1 MSDFDDNWQLTGSSD
16 PATPDIQP
24 HQIAS
29 QPEVQQPFAQPVDPA
44 GQPIQQPMSQPV
56 QQPIT
61 QPVYQQ
67 PIAQPVTQQIPTQP
81 VYQQPVSQPVQQ
93 PIGQPMTQPMGQPVY
108 QQPLA
113 QPVAQQVPQQPV
125 YQQPMNQP
133 GFQPT
138 GGVQGYA
145 YLAQPAGYQNI
156 DYAAER
162 EKNLNECARM
172 INHFSPK
179 VDTYQ
184 EYEKCKTD
192 IVRYSRSSVAP
203 LVWGIIICVIGLMFV
218 YSAVTANYK
227 DNIIGYSVAAGVII
241 LIGAGLI
248 LMFALKK
255 KYNKKKVES
264 LYERLGELSTELTIL
279 YNGFSNCILPPE
291 FTDPRILYKLQGLIM
306 TGRCLTIGNALNAL
320 LSVQNTYM
328 RINMAKTQFQKDTA
342 DRFEGKPAFFN
353 AVRYMDLR

>member
-24 HQIAS
+24 HQIES
-29 QPEVQQPFAQPVDPA
+29 QAQPQVQQPMA
-44 GQPIQQPMSQPV
+44 
-56 QQPIT
+56 
-61 QPVYQQ
+61 
-67 PIAQPVTQQIPTQP
+67 
-81 VYQQPVSQPVQQ
+81 
-93 PIGQPMTQPMGQPVY
+93 PIGQPIAQPVY

-113 QPVAQQVPQQPV
+113 QPVAQPFQQSMGQPV
-125 YQQPMNQP
+125 QPMMGQPVQQPMAQPVAQPMMGQPVQQPMTQPVAQPMMGQPVQQPMAQPVAQPMPTQP

-138 GGVQGYA
+138 GGVQGYG

-227 DNIIGYSVAAGVII
+227 DNIIGYSVASGVII

>member
-24 HQIAS
+24 HQITTQA
-29 QPEVQQPFAQPVDPA
+29 QPQVQQPMA
-44 GQPIQQPMSQPV
+44 
-56 QQPIT
+56 
-61 QPVYQQ
+61 
-67 PIAQPVTQQIPTQP
+67 
-81 VYQQPVSQPVQQ
+81 
-93 PIGQPMTQPMGQPVY
+93 PIGQPIAQPVY

-113 QPVAQQVPQQPV
+113 QPVAPVTQPV
-125 YQQPMNQP
+125 AQPFQQSMGQPVQPMMGQPVQQPMTQPVAQPMMGQPVQQPMAQPVAQPMPTQP

-138 GGVQGYA
+138 GGIQGYG

-227 DNIIGYSVAAGVII
+227 DVIIGYSVAAGVII